1 MRMRQLKISN
11 TVTSRESISLNK
23 YLQEIGKLKTID
35 AEEEAVLCRK
45 IQQGDQKALEKLVKA
60 NLRFVVSV
68 AKQYQGNSIPL
79 PDLVNEGNIGLVK
92 AAKKFDE
99 TRGFKFISFAVW
111 WIRQE
116 IIQSIAQQAQVIRL
130 PLNKTV
136 LLGKIRK
143 ASSILEQQLCRQPS
157 PWELSEKLN
166 IPLEDIEDALDIG
179 TRPVSLDAPVGEEED
194 AGTMADIIENREVNP
209 TDEAMNHGDSL
220 RTEISRRLKML
231 TDREKETICSFFG
244 IGEKPMS
251 LDDIARKLD
260 LTTERV
266 RQIKEKALE
275 KLKASCNFQAL
286 RDFL

>member
-1 MRMRQLKISN
+1 MSMRQLNISK
-11 TVTSRESISLNK
+11 TVTTRESISLNK

-35 AEEEAVLCRK
+35 SEEEAALCRK
-45 IQQGDQKALEKLVKA
+45 IREGDPKALEKLVMA

-68 AKQYQGNSIPL
+68 AKQYQGNGIPL

-92 AAKKFDE
+92 AAKRFDE

-130 PLNKTV
+130 PLHKTV

-143 ASSILEQQLCRQPS
+143 ASSALEQQLCRQPS
-157 PWELSEKLN
+157 SWEISEKLD
-166 IPLEDIEDALDIG
+166 IPQEDIEDALGIG
-179 TRPVSLDAPVGEEED
+179 KRPLSLDAPLGEDED
-194 AGTMADIIENREVNP
+194 AGTMADTIENIEVNRA
-209 TDEAMNHGDSL
+209 DADMNHAESL
-220 RTEISRRLKML
+220 RTEICRRLNML
-231 TDREKETICSFFG
+231 TGRQKETICSFFG
-244 IGEKPMS
+244 IGERSMS

-275 KLKASCNFQAL
+275 KLRASCNFQAL